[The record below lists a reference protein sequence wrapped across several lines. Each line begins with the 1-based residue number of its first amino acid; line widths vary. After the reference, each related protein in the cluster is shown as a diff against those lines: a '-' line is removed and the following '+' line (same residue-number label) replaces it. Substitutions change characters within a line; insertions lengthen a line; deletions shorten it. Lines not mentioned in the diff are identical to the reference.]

1 MRKYVAFLVIVLL
14 LALVPTVLAGGWA
27 VVTLDEAP
35 GEIHAGQPWT
45 VSFMVMQHGK
55 TPVHRLD
62 ANSPVQPLLVAENPA
77 TGRRLEIEATPG
89 EEVGHFV
96 AEVTFPSE
104 GAWTWTIFPNPLAGE
119 TLFEPLTVLPAL
131 AAAPE
136 VKAQPMPAAE
146 LEAGPASQP
155 VVADPQK
162 APSTGVAAGNGGAV
176 GVGLR
181 WAALIVVAIAALLF
195 VVQSRRRGTPQAQ
208 VES

>member
-1 MRKYVAFLVIVLL
+1 MRKIVVLLVAVLL

-45 VSFMVMQHGK
+45 VSFMVMQHGQ

-62 ANSPVQPLLVAENPA
+62 PKSPIEPLLVAENPA
-77 TGRRLEIEATPG
+77 TGQRVEIVAAPTKK
-89 EEVGHFV
+89 VGQFV

-119 TLFEPLTVLPAL
+119 TLFEPLNVLPAL
-131 AAAPE
+131 AAPE
-136 VKAQPMPAAE
+136 VKAQPVPATE
-146 LEAGPASQP
+146 LEAAPAAQP
-155 VVADPQK
+155 VVAQPQP

-176 GVGLR
+176 AAGLR
-181 WAALIVVAIAALLF
+181 WVALIVVAIAALLF
-195 VVQSRRRGTPQAQ
+195 VVQTRRRGAPQAQ